1 MNLYVT
7 SDWHKQFHTSTVQMR
22 HNDSVAD
29 KASNFSVSTR
39 SSSFGRELLGGGESG
54 SIGVF

>member
-7 SDWHKQFHTSTVQMR
+7 SDWHKQFHTSTVQIR

-39 SSSFGRELLGGGESG
+39 NRSSGRELLGGSG
-54 SIGVF
+54 GGSVGAF

>member
-1 MNLYVT
+1 
-7 SDWHKQFHTSTVQMR
+7 MR

-39 SSSFGRELLGGGESG
+39 SSSFGRELLGGGGGG
-54 SIGVF
+54 SVGAF